1 MAIAMAYSLL
11 MLIISKTNKIFTMKK
26 IFFSILLSGFF
37 LSAVSQ
43 ESVLP
48 TPAQKGTMYIKNATI
63 HVGNGSVINNGVI
76 QIKDGKIEKVG
87 SDISVPADAK
97 AIDAKGKHV
106 YPGIILPISN
116 LGLVE
121 ISAVRASSDVRE
133 IGDMN
138 PNVRS
143 IVAYNTDSKVINTLR
158 SQGVLMANIVPQ
170 GTFLAGSSSVVQL
183 DAWNYQDAAV
193 KTDAGMHLY
202 MPSLMPRPD
211 FGRFGGGGGRFGPQ
225 QGSTTDPV
233 KEGLNKIEELKSFFS
248 QAKAYF
254 AEGAHKETNLKF
266 EAVKGLFDKTQKFY
280 VHGNTVRQMLVAL
293 DFVKQFNF
301 DVVIVGGSDSWQ
313 IADLLKQHN
322 VSVVLSQMHSLP
334 TAEDD
339 DVDQPYKSAAALQK
353 AGVTFSI
360 SDDDPQTRGKN
371 ILFNAGTAATYGLT
385 KEEALQAITLNAAKI
400 MGVADKAGS
409 IEAGKDANIVISE
422 GDLLDMRTS
431 KVTAALIQGREID
444 LTDKHKLLNDRFNK
458 KYNLKPTTPAKAF

>member
-1 MAIAMAYSLL
+1 
-11 MLIISKTNKIFTMKK
+11 MKK
-26 IFFSILLSGFF
+26 IFFSIVVGGFS
-37 LSAVSQ
+37 LAAVSQ
-43 ESVLP
+43 ETVLP
-48 TPAQKGTMYIKNATI
+48 APPQKGVMYITNANI
-63 HVGNGSVINNGVI
+63 HVGNGTVINNGTI

-87 SDISVPADAK
+87 TDITVPAGSNVT
-97 AIDAKGKHV
+97 DAKGKQV
-106 YPGIILPISN
+106 YPGIILPVSN

-121 ISAVRASSDVRE
+121 ISSVRASSDVRE

-158 SQGVLMANIVPQ
+158 SQGILMANIVPQ
-170 GTFLAGSSSVVQL
+170 GSFLAGSSSVVQL

-193 KTDAGMHLY
+193 KTDGGMHLY

-211 FGRFGGGGGRFGPQ
+211 FSRFGGGGGGRFGPQ
-225 QGSTTDPV
+225 ANNSDPV
-233 KEGLNKIEELKSFFS
+233 KEGLAKIEELKSFFT

-254 AEGAHKETNLKF
+254 AEGTHKETNLKF
-266 EAVKGLFDKTQKFY
+266 EAVKGLFDRSQKFY
-280 VHGNTVRQMLVAL
+280 VHGNTVRQMLIAL

-334 TAEDD
+334 TSEDD
-339 DVDQPYKSAAALQK
+339 DIDQPYKSAAALQK

-360 SDDDPQTRGKN
+360 SDDDAQTRGKN
-371 ILFNAGTAATYGLT
+371 ILFNAGTAATYGLS
-385 KEEALQAITLNAAKI
+385 KEEAIQAITLNAAKI

-409 IEAGKDANIVISE
+409 IEVGKDANIVISE

-431 KVTAALIQGREID
+431 KVTDAFIQGREID

-458 KYNLKPTTPAKAF
+458 KYNLKPSTPTKAF